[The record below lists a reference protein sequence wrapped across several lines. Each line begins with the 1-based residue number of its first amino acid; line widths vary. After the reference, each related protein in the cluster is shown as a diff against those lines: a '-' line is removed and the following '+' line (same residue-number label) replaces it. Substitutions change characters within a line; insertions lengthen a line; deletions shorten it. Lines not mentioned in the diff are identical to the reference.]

1 MRDVNKEFS
10 PWRNYAER
18 KGSIAVRQV
27 YFFQARSYFMHDEVQ
42 SLTGNFHFK
51 EKESGVEHFPI
62 HGYVSFHSHAR
73 SPISP
78 KAIEET
84 ELSMCN

>member
-1 MRDVNKEFS
+1 
-10 PWRNYAER
+10 
-18 KGSIAVRQV
+18 
-27 YFFQARSYFMHDEVQ
+27 MHDEVQ

-51 EKESGVEHFPI
+51 EKESGVEHFLI